1 MKRKRQDLNC
11 DKDLFEQ
18 NEHPISSVQGNVV
31 FNDDTIIDVETVS
44 NIGIK
49 RKKQNENREK
59 ELLNAIDPYQQKK
72 TTDDKTASNF
82 GMLKEK
88 KENDNFEKKL
98 LNGRNSYSFVQNE
111 QNLPNQS
118 CEIKTIND
126 PKTSSDKNQ
135 KNQNKIPA
143 KPNLVYYAKK
153 TDLFP
158 YKCNQCPEDF
168 GTFPEVQK
176 HVQTVHEEKK
186 QDIEPEYHKNCGGNI
201 CVSKSSTVDKRKIL
215 KIQRKRKPADG
226 TQFFR
231 KAIKNSFLSKIKVQ
245 KENINNGKI
254 VGSLNATTTVEKRK
268 KSKAGK
274 KWVSILRK

>member
-11 DKDLFEQ
+11 EKDLIEQ
-18 NEHPISSVQGNVV
+18 NENPISGNQRNVV
-31 FNDDTIIDVETVS
+31 FNHDTKIDVETVS

-49 RKKQNENREK
+49 RKKRNENCEK
-59 ELLNAIDPYQQKK
+59 ESLNAIDSYQQKK

-82 GMLKEK
+82 GILKEK
-88 KENDNFEKKL
+88 KQNNNFEKEL
-98 LNGRNSYSFVQNE
+98 LNGRNSYSFVQNK
-111 QNLPNQS
+111 QNLPNQA
-118 CEIKTIND
+118 CEIKTNND

-135 KNQNKIPA
+135 NTQNKILA
-143 KPNLVYYAKK
+143 KPKLVYYAKK

-186 QDIEPEYHKNCGGNI
+186 QDIESEYHKNCGGNI

-245 KENINNGKI
+245 KENINSGKI
-254 VGSLNATTTVEKRK
+254 VGSLNTTTTIEKRK